1 MKTRLPAESARNAG
15 AFIHSAQVLPLM
27 LAAWWAT
34 LGPRLPRLL
43 VIAQPG
49 SPLLKAVLQMPG
61 AVHSDVETPQAM
73 GLNAKP
79 FSIARFEAKLLER
92 LEKDG
97 MSAFGWAVLVDMDWA
112 LLSPSATANA
122 SVWSGSV
129 QRLLEAGVRAT
140 LSVYHRRHTPERLL
154 LTGLH
159 AHAGVVSV
167 DGCHPNPYQLPPEI
181 SGSTATRRRV
191 DHWLARISES
201 LRSPD
206 TAEPSMASGAS
217 SNLLRDQA
225 ANDDDLEDERAD
237 AGTAPADRWKVR
249 CFGQFRIYR
258 NDGQRIEW
266 KGGASASRKV
276 RALFAFLLLRRS
288 KGATAEELVELLWP
302 DAVSEEAAM
311 NRLHHSITFLRRLLA
326 PDVST
331 RAREHPYLLRQ
342 DQHYV
347 LRPPANTWI
356 DVDDFEQLCRQGGT
370 LLQEEALREA
380 LLCLESALNL
390 YTGDLFADLPAA
402 MTESRDPDWCWSRRY
417 WFREMYFKVH
427 RDCASIHRQLGNYLQ
442 AIPHC
447 QSALERD
454 PACEMAHGELMRIFA
469 AQGRREAIERQYRV
483 YRMAA
488 AKSPAPSNGDAMTA
502 LYVELMR
509 DTPSGKTRRN

>member
-1 MKTRLPAESARNAG
+1 MKTRLRAEPARNAG
-15 AFIHSAQVLPLM
+15 AFIDSAQVLPDM
-27 LAAWWAT
+27 LAVWWTT
-34 LGPRLPRLL
+34 LGPPLPRLL

-49 SPLLKAVLQMPG
+49 SPLLKAVPRIPG
-61 AVHSDVETPQAM
+61 AAHFDVETPQAA
-73 GLNAKP
+73 GLTAKP
-79 FSIARFEAKLLER
+79 FSIARFEARLLER
-92 LEKDG
+92 LARDG
-97 MSAFGWAVLVDMDWA
+97 MPASGWAVLVDMDWA
-112 LLSPSATANA
+112 LLTPSATANA
-122 SVWSGSV
+122 SVWSASV
-129 QRLLEAGVRAT
+129 QRLLDAGVQAI

-159 AHAGVVSV
+159 AHATVVSLE
-167 DGCHPNPYQLPPEI
+167 GCHPNPYQLPPEI
-181 SGSTATRRRV
+181 AASAAGRRRV

-201 LRSPD
+201 LRAVD
-206 TAEPSMASGAS
+206 GVEPTLAAGAS
-217 SNLLRDQA
+217 SNLLRERA
-225 ANDDDLEDERAD
+225 ANDDEVVEERSD
-237 AGTAPADRWKVR
+237 PGADRWKVR
-249 CFGQFRIYR
+249 CFGSFRVYR

-266 KGGASASRKV
+266 RGGASASRKV
-276 RALFAFLLLRRS
+276 RALFAFLLLRGS

-302 DAVSEEAAM
+302 DAASEAAAM

-331 RAREHPYLLRQ
+331 RARAHPYLLRQ
-342 DQHYV
+342 DERYV
-347 LRPPANTWI
+347 LRPPPNTWV
-356 DVDDFEQLCRQGGT
+356 DVEDFEQLCRQGGT
-370 LLQEEALREA
+370 LLQEGALREA

-427 RDCASIHRQLGNYLQ
+427 RDCASIHRQLGNFLQ

-447 QSALERD
+447 QKALERD

-469 AQGRREAIERQYRV
+469 AQGRRDAIERQYRL

-488 AKSPAPSNGDAMTA
+488 AQSPSPANADAMTA

-509 DTPSGKTRRN
+509 DTVPGKTLSN